1 MGGKQSAATL
11 LSLQYRLHPFAPSS
25 LRACKLGFFQ
35 LNSQRTLSTFKGSKA
50 MARGAEKVNP
60 QGEDDIPE
68 AKGVPVFNNRRR
80 NTDIVTKPAKKGR
93 RRTSTF
99 ATGAALMAK

>member
-1 MGGKQSAATL
+1 
-11 LSLQYRLHPFAPSS
+11 
-25 LRACKLGFFQ
+25 
-35 LNSQRTLSTFKGSKA
+35 